1 MIEYMTHTSR
11 GIRNNNP
18 LNIRRGHNWKGLRP
32 TQTDAAFCQ
41 FTSIEWG
48 IRAAVLILA
57 SYARKHVRT
66 IEEIITRWAPP
77 SENNTRRYIQMVC
90 DTTGW
95 PPSRVV
101 PVNSETDTTKFL
113 QAMAAVET
121 GVTIRMELLRAGY
134 RLANVQQCLVK
145 SQPCSEDHQQG
156 AAASPDS

>member
-1 MIEYMTHTSR
+1 M
-11 GIRNNNP
+11 
-18 LNIRRGHNWKGLRP
+18 NIRRGQRWKGLR
-32 TQTDAAFCQ
+32 QVQNDSDFCQ

-66 IEEIITRWAPP
+66 IEEVITRWAPP
-77 SENNTRRYIQMVC
+77 SENNTTRYVQMVC
-90 DTTGW
+90 ESTGW

-121 GVTIRMELLRAGY
+121 GVTIRLELLRAGY
-134 RLANVQQCLVK
+134 RLANIQGCLVNSQQCI
-145 SQPCSEDHQQG
+145 DNHQQD
-156 AAASPDS
+156 AAVSPDS